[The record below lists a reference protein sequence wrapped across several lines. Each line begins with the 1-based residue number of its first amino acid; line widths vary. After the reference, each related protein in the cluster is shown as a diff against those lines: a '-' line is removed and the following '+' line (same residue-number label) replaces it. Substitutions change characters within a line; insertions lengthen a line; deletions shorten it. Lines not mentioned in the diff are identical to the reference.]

1 MPPTDFPAGYK
12 PRHLLGEGSMG
23 AVWLAYSAQARGHC
37 AVKVLHLRDDRKGS
51 AERSFNREVRAMARL
66 SHPAVIE
73 ILDYGRTP
81 QGSPFVTM
89 EYVPGVSLGRYV
101 SAPWTWARLWSF
113 LDQLLDGLA
122 HAHARDLVHRDL
134 KPGNVLVVPDR
145 AAGGIKLVDFGIAL
159 AATEASTAS
168 RRIEGT
174 PAYIAPEAASGEV
187 ANIGPW
193 TDLYSLGVMLFEIV
207 SGELPFHGRHLL
219 AHHQRTPLPPI
230 KPRADVEVPP
240 AFIGIIER
248 LLAKSPVAR
257 LRTVADLRDAIE
269 RAGVPT
275 PSHVAQ
281 GQPPAELQLDE
292 DDTNDI
298 TLAEPLQ
305 DPAGA
310 AGPGLFFLRE
320 PRLAGRERELELLN
334 AAAEAALAGE
344 GPRGVL
350 IEGDAGLGKSR
361 LAAWA
366 RERVEESGRMRALVI
381 RSEPHTR
388 AGGGLRAAVLRS
400 LGMPTATRAE
410 FEQHLPSIFSEADAQ
425 QNALDVLF
433 GTDPSEDQ
441 TSDAHVARAARLV
454 RDLAGGRPFVLWADD
469 SQWSPEGKVLRL
481 VHRLLRPDG
490 PRHLLVLVTLRP
502 SARTTV
508 RAARRALLTL
518 PNVQSIQLGPVNPL
532 ELSPAL
538 EELAPLPDGLS
549 IAASLQAAGN
559 PLIALEAVRSYLED
573 TGLSSVPTDPN
584 AVLQARIDS
593 VTKGQNGGALRS
605 ALARA
610 TLLGRSFTIS
620 PLAHL
625 CAVSG
630 DLDAEGLTTDAV
642 GLEALLETAVGAG
655 VLVEQG
661 PGRWRFSH
669 DLVRGQLRQVC
680 RQLPN
685 WAELNRV
692 AAELKHAHAQQD
704 HTGIELEVVA
714 RHCADAGQLGT
725 ALNLGRE
732 SLARLHG
739 SGLMGH
745 AASFVRRVLEWDDLG
760 HLLSA
765 EERADLC
772 LLASEAAEHA
782 GQPDEAERYARQ
794 AVDISGRN
802 YAFAVGA
809 RASARLGELD
819 LRADRIADAETRL
832 EEALRFARRSGQGE
846 ARAHAH
852 LALARFYQHTR
863 RFEQAHAALEA
874 SLESA
879 RGESL
884 KRLELEARSVAAH
897 LARLEG
903 RVERAEDDLTRIA
916 AEAQQGSFEVTALTA
931 RLQLGLCAW
940 SRADPVAAKAQFEE
954 VRQGAHGNLFALE
967 FYASLGEAWALA
979 AMGDWAEVEML
990 LVQAEDLKFD
1000 VRIHDPEAERLRR
1013 ALRELSQRARRNDL
1027 VERIER
1033 LDILTTKTHSTTHG
1047 ADAHGD

>member
-1 MPPTDFPAGYK
+1 
-12 PRHLLGEGSMG
+12 MG
-23 AVWLAYSAQARGHC
+23 TVWLAYSPQAQGHC

-81 QGSPFVTM
+81 LGSPYVTM
-89 EYVPGVSLGRYV
+89 EYVPGVSLSRYV
-101 SAPWTWARLWSF
+101 SAPWTWPRLWSF
-113 LDQLLDGLA
+113 LDELLDGLA
-122 HAHARDLVHRDL
+122 HAHARDLIHRDL
-134 KPGNVLVVPDR
+134 KPGNVLVIPDR

-207 SGELPFHGRHLL
+207 TGELPFHGRHLL
-219 AHHQRTPLPPI
+219 AHHQRTPLPAI
-230 KPRADVEVPP
+230 RPRADVEVPVG
-240 AFIGIIER
+240 FVEIIER
-248 LLAKSPVAR
+248 LLTKSPVSR
-257 LRTVADLRDAIE
+257 FRSVADLRDAME
-269 RAGVPT
+269 RANLT
-275 PSHVAQ
+275 SATRVAQ
-281 GQPPAELQLDE
+281 GPPPAEMQMDE
-292 DDTNDI
+292 DDDTNDV

-305 DPAGA
+305 SAAGV
-310 AGPGLFFLRE
+310 AGPGLIFLRE
-320 PRLAGRERELELLN
+320 PRLAGRENELALLD
-334 AAAEAALAGE
+334 AAAEAALRGE

-350 IEGDAGLGKSR
+350 LEGDAGLGKSR

-366 RERVEESGRMRALVI
+366 RERVEESGRMRTLVI

-388 AGGGLRAAVLRS
+388 AGGGLRAAILRF
-400 LGMPTATRAE
+400 LGLPTASRNE
-410 FEQHLPSIFSEADAQ
+410 FEQVLPLLFHDPESQ
-425 QNALDVLF
+425 TNALEVLF
-433 GTDPSEDQ
+433 GAERIEDQ
-441 TSDAHVARAARLV
+441 TTEAHVARAARLI
-454 RDLAGGRPFVLWADD
+454 RDVAADRPFLLWADD

-508 RAARRALLTL
+508 RAARKALLTL
-518 PNVQSIQLGPVNPL
+518 PNLQHLSLGPVNPL
-532 ELSPAL
+532 ELFPAL

-593 VTKGQNGGALRS
+593 VTKGENGGALRS

-610 TLLGRSFTIS
+610 TLLGRSFTIA
-620 PLAHL
+620 PLARI
-625 CAVSG
+625 CAVEG
-630 DLDAEGLTTDAV
+630 DPDAEGLTTDPTE
-642 GLEALLETAVGAG
+642 LEALLEKSVGAG

-685 WAELNRV
+685 WGELNRMS
-692 AAELKHAHAQQD
+692 AELKQARADQD

-714 RHCADAGQLGT
+714 RHYADAGLLGL
-725 ALNLGRE
+725 ALRLGRE
-732 SLARLHG
+732 SLGRLHG

-745 AASFVRRVLEWDDLG
+745 AASFVRRVLEWDDAG
-760 HLLSA
+760 QVLSA

-782 GQPDEAERYARQ
+782 GQPDEAERYAVQ
-794 AVDISGRN
+794 AVEISGRN
-802 YAFAVGA
+802 YAFALGA
-809 RASARLGELD
+809 RAAARLGELD
-819 LRADRIADAETRL
+819 LRADRLEEAERRL
-832 EEALRFARRSGQGE
+832 EDALRFARRSGE
-846 ARAHAH
+846 AEPRAHAH
-852 LALARFYQHTR
+852 LALGRFYQHTHR
-863 RFEQAHAALEA
+863 YNQAHAALEA

-879 RGESL
+879 RSGGL
-884 KRLELEARSVAAH
+884 KRLELEARSVTAH

-903 RVERAEDDLTRIA
+903 RVDRAEDDLTRIA
-916 AEAQQGSFEVTALTA
+916 AEAQAGGFEVTALTA
-931 RLQLGLCAW
+931 RLELGLCAW
-940 SRADPVAAKAQFEE
+940 SRADAVAARAQFEE
-954 VRQGAHGNLFALE
+954 VRQGSHGNLFALE
-967 FYASLGEAWALA
+967 FYASLGEAWAL
-979 AMGDWAEVEML
+979 GSLGQWGEVEIL
-990 LVQAEDLKFD
+990 LIQAEDLKFD
-1000 VRIHDPEAERLRR
+1000 VRIHDAEAERLRR
-1013 ALRELSQRARRNDL
+1013 ALRELASRAGRNEL
-1027 VERIER
+1027 VERVDR
-1033 LDILTTKTHSTTHG
+1033 LDVLTTRTHSTTHG
-1047 ADAHGD
+1047 ADAPGDG